1 MKKNRDLK
9 NGFIREN
16 SILKELTESSDR
28 SKVILGSAILEELLE
43 RLLKKYFISSNENY
57 YKNHF
62 ESSGFLSSFSSKVNL
77 SYMLGLISKELY
89 EDLEIIRNLRN
100 KFAHMITQSS
110 LSDQNALSLCNNFNF
125 VKKWITTDWE
135 KLEPSTM
142 FIMEIGILEVALVK
156 KISRSNHLKSI
167 EFEISDLGFE
177 KIDHDYLSNENNQN
191 EAKI

>member
-1 MKKNRDLK
+1 M
-9 NGFIREN
+9 
-16 SILKELTESSDR
+16 
-28 SKVILGSAILEELLE
+28 GSAILEELLE
-43 RLLKKYFISSNENY
+43 RLLKKYFISSKENN

-135 KLEPSTM
+135 KLEPSAM
-142 FIMEIGILEVALVK
+142 FIMEIGILEVALIK
-156 KISRSNHLKSI
+156 KNSRTNHLKSI

-177 KIDHDYLSNENNQN
+177 KIDYNYLSNENNQN
-191 EAKI
+191 ETEI